1 MKDFLKFTLATVTG
15 IIVSSVVLFFISIL
29 VVFSMVSSSESETQV
44 RKNSVMMLDLNG
56 TLAERSQENP
66 LDILMKDDYKTYGL
80 DDVLSSIRKAKEN
93 ENIKGIYI
101 QANSLSAGYASL
113 EEIRHALKDFKESGK
128 FIVAYGDSYTQ
139 SLYYLSSIADKV
151 MLNGTLAERSQ
162 ENPLD
167 ILMKDDY
174 KTYGLDDVLSSIR
187 KAKENENIKGIYI
200 QANSLSAGYAS
211 LEEIRHALKD
221 FKESGKFIVAYGDSY
236 TQSLYYLSSIADKVM
251 LNPQGMLEWRGLAA
265 TPMFFKD
272 LLEKIGVEMQVF
284 KVGTYKSAVEP
295 FIATEM
301 SPANREQVN
310 VYLSSVWG
318 QITGDIAESR
328 NLSVEALN
336 KEADRML
343 MFYPAEESVKNG
355 LVDTLIYKNDVR
367 DYLKTL
373 VGIDKD
379 DDMPVLGIQDMVNV
393 KKNVPKD
400 KSGNVIAVYY
410 AYGEIDGGSSASTEE
425 GINSEKVI
433 RDLRKLKDDENVK
446 AVVLRVN
453 SPGGS
458 AYGSEQI
465 WYAVEQLKKEKPVIV
480 SMGDYAASGGYYIAC
495 NADTIV
501 AEPTT
506 LTGSIGIFGMMP
518 NAKGLTEKLGLNFD
532 VVKTNPYA
540 DFGNLT
546 RPMNDGEK
554 GLMQMYVNNGYKLFL
569 TRCSDGRG
577 ISMEELDKI
586 AQGRVWTGSTAKEL
600 GLVDELGG
608 LDKALEIAVTKAG
621 VDAYTVMNY
630 PKKEGFL
637 ESLMNTNPGNYIK
650 ARMLNGKM
658 SDVYRQFGIIENFDK
673 IDRIQA
679 RVPFELNIQ

>member
-15 IIVSSVVLFFISIL
+15 IVISSVVLFFISIL

-66 LDILMKDDYKTYGL
+66 LDLIMKDDYKTYGL
-80 DDVLSSIRKAKEN
+80 DDILSSIKKAKEN
-93 ENIKGIYI
+93 EDIKGIYI
-101 QANSLSAGYASL
+101 QATSLGAGFASL
-113 EEIRHALKDFKESGK
+113 EEIRNALKDFKESGK
-128 FIVAYGDSYTQ
+128 FVVAYGDAYTQ
-139 SLYYLSSIADKV
+139 GLYYLSSVADKV
-151 MLNGTLAERSQ
+151 L
-162 ENPLD
+162 
-167 ILMKDDY
+167 
-174 KTYGLDDVLSSIR
+174 
-187 KAKENENIKGIYI
+187 
-200 QANSLSAGYAS
+200 
-211 LEEIRHALKD
+211 
-221 FKESGKFIVAYGDSY
+221 
-236 TQSLYYLSSIADKVM
+236 

-272 LLEKIGVEMQVF
+272 LLEKVGVEMQVF

-295 FIATEM
+295 FISTEM
-301 SPANREQVN
+301 SAANREQIN
-310 VYLSSVWG
+310 VYLSSIWG
-318 QITGDIAESR
+318 QITSAVAESR

-367 DYLKTL
+367 DYLKNL
-373 VGIDKD
+373 AGIDKD
-379 DDMPVLGIQDMVNV
+379 DNMPVLGIQDMINV
-393 KKNVPKD
+393 KKNVPRD

-410 AYGEIDGGSSASTEE
+410 AYGEIDGGSSASTDE

-433 RDLRKLKDDENVK
+433 KDLRKLKDNENVK

-465 WYAVEQLKKEKPVIV
+465 WYAVNQLKKEKPVIV
-480 SMGDYAASGGYYIAC
+480 SMGDYAASGGYYISC

-518 NAKGLTEKLGLNFD
+518 NAKGLTENLGVSFD

-554 GLMQMYVNNGYKLFL
+554 GLMQMYVNNGYELFL

-608 LDKALEIAVTKAG
+608 LDKALEIAIAKAG
-621 VDAYTVMNY
+621 VDAYTVMSY

-650 ARMLNGKM
+650 GRMLNSKM
-658 SDVYRQFGIIENFDK
+658 SDMYRQFSIIENFDK